1 MSDADRVLSQLI
13 HDLRTPLGIAHGY
26 LRLVRDQKLTSAE
39 EREKALAGTQQ
50 ALSTISR
57 LCADASG
64 FLDGALD
71 GGDTPPIRAGA
82 GALIERVSTVVQAEG
97 VTIRSVAIPDG
108 SIAAGTSLDRLGEAI
123 ARLLL
128 ARKERPAGAVV
139 RFGAAGGELIFEWTA
154 QDEVGPVRASVDDR
168 PFDPWQS
175 RLGLS
180 VALAHRI
187 VTHLGGRVWTRDG
200 TTAVGLPLESGDS

>member
-26 LRLVRDQKLTSAE
+26 LRLVRDQRLTSPE

-71 GGDTPPIRAGA
+71 GGDAPSIRAAA
-82 GALIERVSTVVQAEG
+82 GALADRVSAVVQAADVG
-97 VTIRSVAIPDG
+97 ARSVAIPDG
-108 SIAAGTSLDRLGEAI
+108 SIAAGTSLDRLAEAI
-123 ARLLL
+123 GRLLL
-128 ARKERPAGAVV
+128 ARRERPAGVVV
-139 RFGAAGGELIFEWTA
+139 RIGAAGGELRFEWAA
-154 QDEVGPVRASVDDR
+154 QDEVGPVRASQDER

-200 TTAVGLPLESGDS
+200 TTGVGLPLESGDS

>member
-26 LRLVRDQKLTSAE
+26 LRLVRDQRLTSPE

-64 FLDGALD
+64 FLDGALE
-71 GGDTPPIRAGA
+71 GGDAPAIRAAA
-82 GALIERVSTVVQAEG
+82 GALIERVSAVVQAEG
-97 VTIRSVAIPDG
+97 VAIRSVAIPDG
-108 SIAAGTSLDRLGEAI
+108 SIAAGTSLDRLGDAV

-128 ARKERPAGAVV
+128 ARKKRPAAAHV
-139 RFGAAGGELIFEWTA
+139 RIGAAGGELAFEWAT
-154 QDEVGPVRASVDDR
+154 QDEVGPVRASEDER

-200 TTAVGLPLESGDS
+200 TIAVGLPLEIGDS

>member
-13 HDLRTPLGIAHGY
+13 HDLRTPLGVAHGY
-26 LRLVRDQKLTSAE
+26 LRLVRDQRLTSSE

-64 FLDGALD
+64 FLDGGLD
-71 GGDTPPIRAGA
+71 GEAPPVRAAA
-82 GALIERVSTVVQAEG
+82 GALAERVSAVVQAEG
-97 VTIRSVAIPDG
+97 IAVRSVAIPDG
-108 SIAAGTSLDRLGEAI
+108 SISAGTSLDRLAD
-123 ARLLL
+123 AVSRLLL
-128 ARKERPAGAVV
+128 AKKTRPAGAVV
-139 RFGAAGGELIFEWTA
+139 RIGAGGGELTFDWAA
-154 QDEVGPVRASVDDR
+154 QDEVGPVRASVDER

-200 TTAVGLPLESGDS
+200 TTGVGLPLESGDS